1 MSALGSTT
9 TRVVAE
15 SADSVAFEAK
25 HVHSIYDSIAS
36 HFSST
41 RYKAWPMVRQFV
53 ESLPA
58 GALMG
63 DIGCGNGKN
72 LCLRH
77 DISSIG
83 CDYSASLLKI
93 ASGQHLEVFRADG
106 LNTSFR
112 SGVFDAAISIA
123 VIHHFST
130 PERRRDAIR
139 ELLRIIRPDGG
150 RALIYVWA
158 KEQPKLKGSM
168 DVHGDVLVPWEMHK
182 KFDADE
188 TVHGRYYHMFGSGE
202 LETLC
207 REVFEEVEPSAG
219 SSTPTLSCSNDA
231 QPNVVSSALRGS
243 VRIEKSYFDKE
254 NWCVIL
260 QRGGEEVV
268 GTPQTSPP
276 ACKPPNE

>member
-1 MSALGSTT
+1 MSSAA
-9 TRVVAE
+9 RVVAE
-15 SADSVAFEAK
+15 TVDSTVFEAK

-53 ESLPA
+53 ESLPT

-72 LCLRH
+72 LCLRN
-77 DISSIG
+77 DICGIG

-93 ASGQHLEVFRADG
+93 AAGQRLEVFRADG
-106 LNTSFR
+106 LKTSFR
-112 SGVFDAAISIA
+112 PGVFDAAISIA

-139 ELLRIIRPDGG
+139 ELLRIVRPDGG
-150 RALIYVWA
+150 RVLIYVWA

-168 DVHGDVLVPWEMHK
+168 DSRGDVLVPWEMHK

-188 TVHGRYYHMFGSGE
+188 TVHGRYYHMFGAGE
-202 LETLC
+202 LEGLC
-207 REVFEEVEPSAG
+207 QEAFCDPS
-219 SSTPTLSCSNDA
+219 PEIK
-231 QPNVVSSALRGS
+231 VVPPA
-243 VRIEKSYFDKE
+243 RIEKSYFDRE

-260 QRGGEEVV
+260 QRGMRDDAAAAAGGE
-268 GTPQTSPP
+268 
-276 ACKPPNE
+276 ACTDDVACATK